1 MFIIPLTGKISWRNP
16 PIITIGLILIN
27 CLVYFIFQ
35 YSDNDRRYEAERYY
49 FTSGLAR
56 IEVPKYLVY
65 LDAAQ
70 PEADNPD
77 ASSGE
82 LDERILAKYH
92 YKMENDYQF
101 LQKLRSDTIITPEDS
116 EYAEWR
122 DLRQRYEEKL
132 TKIVS
137 YTYSFRPAY
146 HSPVTLVTH
155 MFLHGS
161 AEHLIGNM
169 FFLWIVGCALELGCG
184 RLLYGIV
191 YLIGGLFAVALYWL
205 VHMESTVSCVGASGA
220 ISGLMGA
227 FTVLF
232 GKKRVKVFYSLG
244 VYFNYLKVPAI
255 VLLPIWIGKEL
266 YYMLFGGVS
275 QVAYAAHLGGLV
287 GGALLG
293 FIVWKYLGFSS
304 ENVITEE
311 PVDEISP
318 LLEQAQKHIAELDL
332 DNGCRKLQKIL
343 SKDPQ
348 NVIALTH
355 LFNIE
360 KLDPQ
365 KPRFHETAGRLLS
378 LLCRDNR
385 NHDTAFE
392 VYKEYTRHTS
402 QPRLSPELYL
412 RISSVCSAVAQFDRS
427 IKILSVLMKKRP
439 DLAGIPTALLKLAA
453 CYRQKGMRENWKK
466 CLTVICSRYPQS
478 GEAQI
483 AKRALSS

>member
-1 MFIIPLTGKISWRNP
+1 MLIIPLTGKISWRNP
-16 PIITIGLILIN
+16 PIITIVLILIN
-27 CLVYFIFQ
+27 CLVHFIFQ
-35 YSDNDRRYEAERYY
+35 YGDSDRRYEAELYY
-49 FTSGLAR
+49 FTSGLAQM
-56 IEVPKYLVY
+56 EVPKYMAY
-65 LDAAQ
+65 LEVPQ
-70 PEADNPD
+70 PEGDTD
-77 ASSGE
+77 ASSEE
-82 LDERILAKYH
+82 LDERILAEYH
-92 YKMENDYQF
+92 FKMENDYQF
-101 LQKLRSDTIITPEDS
+101 LQKLRSGKIISPAAS
-116 EYAEWR
+116 EYTEWR
-122 DLRQRYEEKL
+122 DLRQSYEEKL
-132 TKIVS
+132 AEVVS

-146 HSPVTLVTH
+146 HAPITFVTH
-155 MFLHGS
+155 MFLHGN

-169 FFLWIVGCALELGCG
+169 IFLWIVGCALELGCG
-184 RLLYGIV
+184 RLLYAVV
-191 YLIGGLFAVALYWL
+191 YLIGGLFAVTLYWL
-205 VHMESTVSCVGASGA
+205 LHLESTVSLVGASGA

-232 GKKRVKVFYSLG
+232 GKKRIKVFYYLL

-255 VLLPIWIGKEL
+255 VLLPVWIGKEL

-293 FIVWKYLGFSS
+293 FIVWKYIGFSS
-304 ENVITEE
+304 ENIIKEE

-318 LLEQAQKHIAELDL
+318 LLEHAQKYIAELDL
-332 DNGCRKLQKIL
+332 DNGCQKLQQVL

-348 NVIALTH
+348 NVTALTH

-378 LLCRDNR
+378 LLCRDNH
-385 NHDTAFE
+385 NQENAFN
-392 VYKEYTRHTS
+392 VYKDYTQHTS

-427 IKILSVLMKKRP
+427 IKILSMLMKKRP
-439 DLAGIPTALLKLAA
+439 DLPGIPTALLKLATR
-453 CYRQKGMRENWKK
+453 YRQKGLRDNWKK

-478 GEAQI
+478 GEARI
-483 AKRALSS
+483 AKRALNT